1 MSITHVYFIL
11 GAQSSGCHFN
21 KKPQYRYSGCHGY
34 DTSALN
40 IVLGLQFD
48 FNAAL
53 YTYPVVQSAIK
64 ESFFKLVSDSDA
76 IFEYNALED
85 NITTL
90 PSFRRDVIY

>member
-1 MSITHVYFIL
+1 MLLLMFNAAIICIL

-48 FNAAL
+48 FRAAL
-53 YTYPVVQSAIK
+53 YTYSDSQSHEA
-64 ESFFKLVSDSDA
+64 ESFFRVISDTDA
-76 IFEYNALED
+76 FIEFSAMED
-85 NITTL
+85 NSTAL
-90 PSFRRDVIY
+90 PGLR